1 MDQRQFTTPD
11 KSETSEI
18 FAPNKWQVMGS
29 AYYVPRPRRH
39 RKLSVKAGI
48 AILIVTMGITYA
60 VMYVVARV
68 LG

>member
-1 MDQRQFTTPD
+1 MVQRQFNTPE

-48 AILIVTMGITYA
+48 AILIVTIGITYA
-60 VMYVVARV
+60 VMYLIARA